1 NNMAENKRYENKVTV
16 LGELKELEVREI
28 TTKKGVPMKMANIS
42 VQTGEGE
49 VHRARMSAMEY
60 FENDGKKEENKAYKA
75 IETMQDEYVSL
86 KDIAEKNLQD
96 VSPTVIGI
104 NGHIEN
110 NVYQGRDGKL
120 VEMPTI
126 QANFVSR
133 RNAKKEDYGVEFVFQ
148 TFALSSAT
156 RVTNKDGDETDSV
169 RFKVAAIQRGM
180 AQPFEVE
187 ATDEYGVAEWLEDN
201 LEKGMT
207 LTINGQWINK
217 YILKQVERPNPAGI
231 GKPIVDTKREIENRI
246 LVEGV
251 SPAEDEESVG
261 YITTEEMKDAMKKYE
276 DYKVERQSA
285 SQEKKK
291 QEVKK
296 GVNIVKK
303 STTTNTSTLTDEDLP
318 F

>member
-1 NNMAENKRYENKVTV
+1 MAENKRYENKVTV

-49 VHRARMSAMEY
+49 LHRARMSAMEY

-96 VSPTVIGI
+96 VSPTVVGI

-169 RFKVAAIQRGM
+169 RFKVAAIHRGM

>member
-1 NNMAENKRYENKVTV
+1 MAENKRYENKVTV

-303 STTTNTSTLTDEDLP
+303 STTTNTSTLTDEDL
-318 F
+318 

>member
-1 NNMAENKRYENKVTV
+1 MAENKRYENKVTV

-261 YITTEEMKDAMKKYE
+261 YISTEEMKDAMKKYE

>member
-1 NNMAENKRYENKVTV
+1 MAEQKRYENKVTV
-16 LGELKELEVREI
+16 VGELKELEVREI
-28 TTKKGVPMKMANIS
+28 TTKKGIPMKMANIS

>member
-1 NNMAENKRYENKVTV
+1 MAENKRYENKVTV

-96 VSPTVIGI
+96 VSPTVVGI
-104 NGHIEN
+104 NGYIEN

-133 RNAKKEDYGVEFVFQ
+133 RNVEKEDYGAEFIFQ

-156 RVTNKDGDETDSV
+156 RVTNKEGDETDSV
-169 RFKVAAIQRGM
+169 RFKVAAIHRGM
-180 AQPFEVE
+180 AQPFEVQ

-251 SPAEDEESVG
+251 TPAEDEESVD
-261 YITTEEMKDAMKKYE
+261 YITTDEMKDAMKKYE

-303 STTTNTSTLTDEDLP
+303 STAASTPALTDEDLP

>member
-1 NNMAENKRYENKVTV
+1 MAENKRYENKVTI

-169 RFKVAAIQRGM
+169 RFKVAAIHRGM

-251 SPAEDEESVG
+251 TPAEDEESVD
-261 YITTEEMKDAMKKYE
+261 YITTDEMKDAMKKYE

-303 STTTNTSTLTDEDLP
+303 STTTDTSTLTDEDLP

>member
-1 NNMAENKRYENKVTV
+1 MAENKRYENKVTV
-16 LGELKELEVREI
+16 VGELKELEVREI

-42 VQTGEGE
+42 VQIGEGE
-49 VHRARMSAMEY
+49 VHKARMSAMEY

-126 QANFVSR
+126 QANFVSQ
-133 RNAKKEDYGVEFVFQ
+133 RNVEKEDYGAEFIFQ

-169 RFKVAAIQRGM
+169 RFKVAAIHRGM
-180 AQPFEVE
+180 AQPFEVQ

-303 STTTNTSTLTDEDLP
+303 STAASAPALTDEDLP

>member
-1 NNMAENKRYENKVTV
+1 MAENKRYENKVTV

-96 VSPTVIGI
+96 VSPTVVGI
-104 NGHIEN
+104 NGYIEN

-169 RFKVAAIQRGM
+169 RFKVAAIHRGM
-180 AQPFEVE
+180 AQPFEVQ

>member
-1 NNMAENKRYENKVTV
+1 MAENKRYENKVTV

-96 VSPTVIGI
+96 VSPTVVGI

-261 YITTEEMKDAMKKYE
+261 YITTEEMKD
-276 DYKVERQSA
+276 
-285 SQEKKK
+285 
-291 QEVKK
+291 
-296 GVNIVKK
+296 
-303 STTTNTSTLTDEDLP
+303 
-318 F
+318 

>member
-1 NNMAENKRYENKVTV
+1 MAENKRYENKVTV

-169 RFKVAAIQRGM
+169 RFKVAAIHRGM
-180 AQPFEVE
+180 AQPFEVQ

-251 SPAEDEESVG
+251 TPAEDEESVD
-261 YITTEEMKDAMKKYE
+261 YITTDEMKDAMKKYE

-303 STTTNTSTLTDEDLP
+303 STAASTPALTDEDLP

>member
-1 NNMAENKRYENKVTV
+1 MAENKRYENKVTV

-217 YILKQVERPNPAGI
+217 YIFKQVERPNPAGI

>member
-1 NNMAENKRYENKVTV
+1 MAENKRYENKVTV

-96 VSPTVIGI
+96 VSPTIIGI

>member
-1 NNMAENKRYENKVTV
+1 MAENKRYENKVTV
-16 LGELKELEVREI
+16 VGELKELEVREI

-42 VQTGEGE
+42 VQVGKGE
-49 VHRARMSAMEY
+49 VHKARMSAMEY
-60 FENDGKKEENKAYKA
+60 YENDGKKEENKAYKA

-86 KDIAEKNLQD
+86 KDIAEKNLQG

-133 RNAKKEDYGVEFVFQ
+133 RNVEKEDYGAEFIFQ

-156 RVTNKDGDETDSV
+156 RVTNKEGDETDSV
-169 RFKVAAIQRGM
+169 RFKVAAIHRGM
-180 AQPFEVE
+180 AQPFEVQ

-251 SPAEDEESVG
+251 TPVEDEESVD
-261 YITTEEMKDAMKKYE
+261 YITTDEMKDAMKKYE

-303 STTTNTSTLTDEDLP
+303 STAASTPALTDEDLP

>member
-1 NNMAENKRYENKVTV
+1 MAENKRYENKVTV

-96 VSPTVIGI
+96 VSPTVVGI

-156 RVTNKDGDETDSV
+156 RVTNRDGDETDSV

>member
-1 NNMAENKRYENKVTV
+1 MAENKRYENKVTV

-96 VSPTVIGI
+96 VSPTVVGI
-104 NGHIEN
+104 NGYIEN

>member
-1 NNMAENKRYENKVTV
+1 MAENKRYENKVTV

-156 RVTNKDGDETDSV
+156 RVTNKDEDETDSV

-303 STTTNTSTLTDEDLP
+303 STTTDTSTLTDEDLP

>member
-1 NNMAENKRYENKVTV
+1 MAEQKRYENKVTV
-16 LGELKELEVREI
+16 VGELKELEVREI
-28 TTKKGVPMKMANIS
+28 TTKKGIPMKMANIS
-42 VQTGEGE
+42 VQVGEGE
-49 VHRARMSAMEY
+49 VHKARMSAMEY

-169 RFKVAAIQRGM
+169 RFKVATIQRGM

>member
-1 NNMAENKRYENKVTV
+1 MAENKRYENKVTV

-110 NVYQGRDGKL
+110 NMYQGRDGKL

>member
-1 NNMAENKRYENKVTV
+1 MAENKRYENKVTV

-49 VHRARMSAMEY
+49 VHKARMSAMEY

-303 STTTNTSTLTDEDLP
+303 STTTDTSTLTDEDLP

>member
-1 NNMAENKRYENKVTV
+1 MAENKRYENKVTV

-156 RVTNKDGDETDSV
+156 RVTNKDGDETDSI

-251 SPAEDEESVG
+251 TPAEDEESVD
-261 YITTEEMKDAMKKYE
+261 YITTDEMKDAMKKYE

-303 STTTNTSTLTDEDLP
+303 STAASTPALTDEDLP

>member
-1 NNMAENKRYENKVTV
+1 MAENKRYENKVTV

-42 VQTGEGE
+42 VQVGEGE
-49 VHRARMSAMEY
+49 VHKARMSAMEY

-75 IETMQDEYVSL
+75 IETMQEEYVSL

-133 RNAKKEDYGVEFVFQ
+133 RNVEKEDYGAEFIFQ

-156 RVTNKDGDETDSV
+156 RVTNKEGDETDSV
-169 RFKVAAIQRGM
+169 RFKVAAIHRGM
-180 AQPFEVE
+180 AQPFEVQ

-251 SPAEDEESVG
+251 TPAEDEESVD
-261 YITTEEMKDAMKKYE
+261 YITTDEMKDAMKKYE

-303 STTTNTSTLTDEDLP
+303 STAASTPALTDEDLP

>member
-1 NNMAENKRYENKVTV
+1 MAENKRYENKVTV

-96 VSPTVIGI
+96 VSPTVVGI

-169 RFKVAAIQRGM
+169 RFKVAAIHRGM

>member
-1 NNMAENKRYENKVTV
+1 MAENKRYENKVTV

>member
-1 NNMAENKRYENKVTV
+1 MAENKRYENKVTV

-96 VSPTVIGI
+96 VSPTVVGI

>member
-1 NNMAENKRYENKVTV
+1 MAENKRYENKVTV

-261 YITTEEMKDAMKKYE
+261 YITTEELKDAMKKYE

>member
-1 NNMAENKRYENKVTV
+1 MAEQKRYENKVTV
-16 LGELKELEVREI
+16 VGELKELEVREI
-28 TTKKGVPMKMANIS
+28 TTKKGIPMKMANIS
-42 VQTGEGE
+42 VQVGEGE
-49 VHRARMSAMEY
+49 VHKARMSAMEY

-75 IETMQDEYVSL
+75 IETMQEEYVSL

-133 RNAKKEDYGVEFVFQ
+133 RNVEKEDYGAEFIFQ

-156 RVTNKDGDETDSV
+156 RVTNKEGDETDSV
-169 RFKVAAIQRGM
+169 RFKVAAIHRGM
-180 AQPFEVE
+180 AQPFEVQ

-251 SPAEDEESVG
+251 TPAEDEESVD
-261 YITTEEMKDAMKKYE
+261 YITTDEMKDAMKKYE

-303 STTTNTSTLTDEDLP
+303 SATTNTSTLTDEDLP

>member
-1 NNMAENKRYENKVTV
+1 MAENKRYENKVTV

-231 GKPIVDTKREIENRI
+231 GKPIVDIKREIENRI

-303 STTTNTSTLTDEDLP
+303 STAASTPALTDEDLP

>member
-1 NNMAENKRYENKVTV
+1 MAENKRYENKVTV

-148 TFALSSAT
+148 TIALSSAT

>member
-1 NNMAENKRYENKVTV
+1 MAENKRYENKVTV

-126 QANFVSR
+126 QANFLSR

>member
-1 NNMAENKRYENKVTV
+1 MAENKRYENKVTV

-126 QANFVSR
+126 QANFVTR

-251 SPAEDEESVG
+251 TPAEDEESVD
-261 YITTEEMKDAMKKYE
+261 YITTDEMKDAMKKYE

-303 STTTNTSTLTDEDLP
+303 STAASTPALTDEDLP

>member
-1 NNMAENKRYENKVTV
+1 MAEQKRYENKVTV
-16 LGELKELEVREI
+16 VGELKELEVREI
-28 TTKKGVPMKMANIS
+28 TTKKGIPMKMANIS
-42 VQTGEGE
+42 VQVGEGE
-49 VHRARMSAMEY
+49 VHKARMSAMEY

-75 IETMQDEYVSL
+75 IETMQEEYVSL

-251 SPAEDEESVG
+251 TPAEDEESVD
-261 YITTEEMKDAMKKYE
+261 YITTDEMKDAMKKYE

-303 STTTNTSTLTDEDLP
+303 STAASTPALTDEDLP

>member
-1 NNMAENKRYENKVTV
+1 MAENKRYENKVTV

-231 GKPIVDTKREIENRI
+231 GKPIVDTKREIESRI

>member
-1 NNMAENKRYENKVTV
+1 MAENKRYENKVTV

-86 KDIAEKNLQD
+86 KDIAEKNLQE

-303 STTTNTSTLTDEDLP
+303 STTTDTSTLTDEDLP

>member
-1 NNMAENKRYENKVTV
+1 MAENKRYENKVTV

-303 STTTNTSTLTDEDLP
+303 STTTDTSTLTDEDLP

>member
-1 NNMAENKRYENKVTV
+1 MAENKRYENKVTV

-86 KDIAEKNLQD
+86 KDIAEKNLQN

>member
-1 NNMAENKRYENKVTV
+1 MAENKRYENKVTV

-169 RFKVAAIQRGM
+169 RFKVAAIQHGM

>member
-1 NNMAENKRYENKVTV
+1 MAENKRYENKVTV

-156 RVTNKDGDETDSV
+156 RVTIKDGDETDSV

-261 YITTEEMKDAMKKYE
+261 YISTEEMKDAMKKYE

>member
-1 NNMAENKRYENKVTV
+1 MAENKRYENKVTV

-285 SQEKKK
+285 SQEKKT

>member
-1 NNMAENKRYENKVTV
+1 MAENKRYENKVTI

-96 VSPTVIGI
+96 VSPTVVGI

-207 LTINGQWINK
+207 LTINGQWIIK

>member
-1 NNMAENKRYENKVTV
+1 MAENKRYENKVTV

-261 YITTEEMKDAMKKYE
+261 YITTEEMKDVMKKYE